1 MISSVLVPMDD
12 SEMSAHALRY
22 ALESFPAA
30 EITVLH
36 VVGEPSS
43 MMGSAT
49 GLALAEDLETEAT
62 ELAEPVFETA
72 RSIADEYDCE
82 VDTVVAA
89 GHPVRAILDKAE
101 DVDTVVMGTHS
112 GNLSDRLLIGNV
124 ADRVFKRSP
133 VPVVHVR

>member
-12 SEMSAHALRY
+12 SEMSAQALRY
-22 ALESFPAA
+22 AFESFPEA

-49 GLALAEDLETEAT
+49 GLALADDLETEAGK
-62 ELAEPVFETA
+62 LAEPVFETA
-72 RSIADEYDCE
+72 QSIAAEYDRE
-82 VDTVVAA
+82 IDTVVDV
-89 GHPVRAILDKAE
+89 GHPARAILDKAE
-101 DVDTVVMGTHS
+101 AVDTVVMGSHG

-133 VPVVHVR
+133 VPVITVR

>member
-12 SEMSAHALRY
+12 SEMSAQALRF
-22 ALESFPAA
+22 AIESFPEA

-49 GLALAEDLETEAT
+49 GLALADDLEAEAG

-72 RSIADEYDCE
+72 RSIAAEYDRE
-82 VDTVVAA
+82 IETVVDV
-89 GHPVRAILDKAE
+89 GHPGRAILDKAE
-101 DVDTVVMGTHS
+101 AVDTVVMGSHG

-124 ADRVFKRSP
+124 ADRIFKRSP
-133 VPVVHVR
+133 VPVITVR